1 MNMLRS
7 LVRFGITIAMVL
19 VAIVLGDALW
29 RAYMLAPWTRDGR
42 VQVQVVDIAPEVPGT
57 VISVPVSDNQFV
69 HRGDVL
75 FVIDPLRFRLAIAQA
90 QAQYDSAKQQQQQR
104 ESDMRRRRGLNGLV
118 SAEEQETSTNTA
130 AVASSAMAAAKAALD
145 LDKLNLARSTLYAP
159 VDGFVTHLRLR
170 VGDYATAGAAR
181 MTVVDSSSF
190 WISGYFEETKLAQIR
205 VGDVARVELMGYDAT
220 IDGHVESIGRGIADT
235 NDSVAAN
242 GLPAVNPVFT
252 WVRLAQRI
260 PVRIA
265 IDRVPPG
272 IVLAAGMTAS
282 ISVGSDARPHDTPR
296 GKLLRWVEDNL

>member
-1 MNMLRS
+1 MNMLRTFM
-7 LVRFGITIAMVL
+7 RFVVTIAMVL

-42 VQVQVVDIAPEVPGT
+42 VQVQVVDIAPEVAGT

-90 QAQYDSAKQQQQQR
+90 QAQYESTKQQQQQR

-130 AVASSAMAAAKAALD
+130 AVASSAMEAAKAALD

-181 MTVVDSSSF
+181 LTMVDSSSF

-205 VGDVARVELMGYDAT
+205 VADIARVKLMGYDAT
-220 IDGHVESIGRGIADT
+220 IAGHVESIGRGIADT
-235 NDSVAAN
+235 NDGVAAN
-242 GLPAVNPVFT
+242 GLPSVNPVFT

-265 IDRVPPG
+265 IDHVPPG

-282 ISVGSDARPHDTPR
+282 ISVGTDAQPHDTPR